1 VHLRETGVRHDLID
15 AVFALGGQDDL
26 LMVVRRV
33 RALENFLATEDG
45 ANLLAG
51 VKRASNIL
59 RIEEKKD
66 KRAFEDQPNSQLLI
80 AGPEKALATAVRQA
94 RANAAK
100 AIRAEDFEAAMA
112 ALARLRAPVDDF
124 FDKVIVNAEDPTL
137 RENRLKLLS
146 SIRAAAS
153 TVADFSRIEG

>member
-1 VHLRETGVRHDLID
+1 
-15 AVFALGGQDDL
+15 
-26 LMVVRRV
+26 MVERRV
-33 RALENFLATEDG
+33 RALGNFLGTEDG

-66 KRAFEDQPNSQLLI
+66 RTKYTGAPNSQLLL

-94 RANAAK
+94 RANARK
-100 AIRAEDFEAAMA
+100 AIQAEDFEAAMR
-112 ALARLRAPVDDF
+112 ALARLRAPVDAF
-124 FDKVIVNAEDPTL
+124 FDKVTVNAEDPTL
-137 RENRLKLLS
+137 RENRLKLLA
-146 SIRAAAS
+146 SIRDAAH